1 MDDSNSFI
9 NSLQTPYMVL
19 TTTVSSMKVFD
30 PLLKDKF
37 IIHPSNES
45 DSFIVEEVPHHRK
58 ATIIIEGIIIPILA
72 TFGVVGNVASIIHF
86 GSNLRRMNHFQAYM
100 FYLGIVDLFLI
111 ILSLFLQSASELS
124 FVHLL
129 FNHDYYRRVQ
139 VPGRVESEKKVEDC
153 RDEMTKMSEQENY
166 LRFHS
171 FLNQFK
177 VYMLPIYSILI
188 SMNICIH
195 VVISVERYLVITRP
209 FYSIKCKKYQPWIV
223 VIAIT
228 VFASF
233 YNSTKFFEHRLVYT
247 EIELPDDHIQTCEE
261 FDKWFSNKKFQ
272 FTEICSTDLRRN
284 QIYIF
289 MMSSLSFLSMS
300 LIPYVTILV
309 INVLILRRLIE
320 HREWTTECHQHDIEL
335 QENSLG
341 VPGAL
346 SIAATIAPLRSLRRQ
361 STMPQ
366 IHLHSNRRRRNEVLL
381 AKLSLIIM
389 VPYLLYHTVRIVPN
403 VYELSKVR
411 VQNYTNE
418 SI

>member
-9 NSLQTPYMVL
+9 NSLETPYVVL
-19 TTTVSSMKVFD
+19 TTTASSMIVFD

-139 VPGRVESEKKVEDC
+139 VPGRVESEKNVEDC
-153 RDEMTKMSEQENY
+153 RDEVTKMSEQENY

-177 VYMLPIYSILI
+177 VYMLPIYSVLI

-195 VVISVERYLVITRP
+195 VVISVERYLVITQP

-223 VIAIT
+223 VITIT
-228 VFASF
+228 VFASL
-233 YNSTKFFEHRLVYT
+233 YNATKFFEHRLVYT
-247 EIELPDDHIQTCEE
+247 AIELPDDHIQTCEG
-261 FDKWFSNKKFQ
+261 FDKWFSNKKFY

-289 MMSSLSFLSMS
+289 VMSSISFLSMS

-320 HREWTTECHQHDIEL
+320 HREWATECHQHDIEL

-411 VQNYTNE
+411 VQN
-418 SI
+418 